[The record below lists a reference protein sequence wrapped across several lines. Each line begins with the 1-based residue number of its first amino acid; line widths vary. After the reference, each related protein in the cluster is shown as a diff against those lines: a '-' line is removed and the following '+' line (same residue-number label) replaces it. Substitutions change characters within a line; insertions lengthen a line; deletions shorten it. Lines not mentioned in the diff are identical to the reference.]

1 MIESPPPRP
10 ADSMSALYT
19 SHHGWLLAWL
29 RKRLGSAADAADL
42 AHDTFLRVLGHA
54 RPDIREPRAF
64 LSTVAHG
71 ILANFYR
78 RRDIEQA
85 YLRSLADLP
94 DTYAPSPEARAI
106 VLETLVEI
114 DRRLSGLPA
123 PVRRAFLLAQVDGM
137 KQSEIAAAL
146 GVSLPTVQRYV
157 ARALLQCFF

>member
-10 ADSMSALYT
+10 ADSMSAMYS
-19 SHHGWLLAWL
+19 SHHGWLLGWL
-29 RKRLGSAADAADL
+29 RRRLGSAADAADL
-42 AHDTFLRVLGHA
+42 AHDTFLRVLQQA

-64 LSTVAHG
+64 LSTIAGGV
-71 ILANFYR
+71 LANFYR
-78 RRDIEQA
+78 RREVEQA
-85 YLRSLADLP
+85 FLRSLADMP
-94 DTYAPSPEARAI
+94 EATAPSPETRAI

-114 DRRLSGLPA
+114 DRRLDGLPA
-123 PVRRAFLLAQVDGM
+123 PVRRAFLMAQVDGM